1 MANKRDYY
9 EVLGVSKTATDA
21 EIKKAYR
28 SLAKKYHPDMNKA
41 ADAEE
46 KFKEVQEAYEVLS
59 DASKRQT
66 YDQFGHAGME
76 GAFSQG
82 GFSGGFS
89 GFGGGG
95 FEDIFESFFGG
106 GMGGGGMG
114 GGRSSY
120 SQAGPMKGQDR
131 FMQLRVSF
139 RDAIFGK
146 VETLNMNVD
155 EVCDHCHGSGAESPA
170 DISTCDTCQG
180 SGRVMTQQRT
190 MFGVFQSESVCSTCG
205 GTGKK
210 ITKHCH
216 KCRGNGYINKRVA
229 VDVTIPEGI
238 QSGQQLRVTG
248 KGHRGANGGPNGDLY
263 IEIVITPDKHFT
275 REGSNIFLKIPV
287 SVIDATLGTTIDVPT
302 VHGDVSL
309 KIAEG
314 TQHGTKLR
322 LKGKGAKDIRS
333 GKIGDQI
340 VEILVEVDNSLSSQ
354 ERKLYEQLRN
364 VTKTKESPFDKFKRL
379 FR

>member
-9 EVLGVSKTATDA
+9 EVLGVAKTATDA

-46 KFKEVQEAYEVLS
+46 KFIEVQEAYEVLS

-82 GFSGGFS
+82 GGFSGGFS

-106 GMGGGGMG
+106 GS
-114 GGRSSY
+114 RSSY
-120 SQAGPMKGQDR
+120 SQTGPIKGQDR

-139 RDAIFGK
+139 KDAIFGK

-155 EVCDHCHGSGAESPA
+155 EVCDHCHGSGAESPS
-170 DISTCDTCQG
+170 DISTCDTCHG

-190 MFGVFQSESVCSTCG
+190 MFGVFQSEAACSTCG

-210 ITKHCH
+210 ISKHCH

-263 IEIVITPDKHFT
+263 IEIVITPDKHFV
-275 REGSNIFLKIPV
+275 REGSNIYLKVPV
-287 SVIDATLGTTIDVPT
+287 SVIDATLGTSIDVPT
-302 VHGDVSL
+302 VYGDVSL
-309 KIAEG
+309 KIPEG
-314 TQHGTKLR
+314 TQHGAKLR
-322 LKGKGAKDIRS
+322 LKGKGSKDLRS

-354 ERKLYEQLRN
+354 ERKLYEQLRQ
-364 VTKTKESPFDKFKRL
+364 VTKTKESPFDKFKKL
-379 FR
+379 FK